1 MSGIDY
7 LILGIIVISAT
18 IGIWRG
24 FVREALSLIVWVAA
38 FWLAYAWA
46 STLEVMLVD
55 LLADQAVR
63 IIICFVVLFLMVHV
77 AGFVLSRLLS
87 SLIRSIGLKG
97 VDRVAGAGF
106 GFVRGF
112 IAVVALVLLVDMTP
126 LTQHEAWQQ
135 SITVPMFK
143 DAIEW
148 AQLNYPLDNIGSAFA
163 AATD

>member
-7 LILGIIVISAT
+7 LILGIIVISAM

-38 FWLAYAWA
+38 FWLAYVWA

-126 LTQHEAWQQ
+126 LMQHKAWQQ
-135 SITVPMFK
+135 SIIVPMFK

-148 AQLNYPLDNIGSAFA
+148 AQLNYPLENIGGAFA

>member
-7 LILGIIVISAT
+7 LILGVIAVSAT

-38 FWLAYAWA
+38 FWLAYTWA
-46 STLEVMLVD
+46 SSLEVMLVD

-63 IIICFVVLFLMVHV
+63 VIVCFIVLFLLVHIV
-77 AGFVLSRLLS
+77 GFVISRLLS
-87 SLIRSIGLKG
+87 SLIKSIGLKG

-112 IAVVALVLLVDMTP
+112 VAVAALVLLVEMTP
-126 LTQHEAWQQ
+126 LTQEAMWQQ
-135 SITVPMFK
+135 SFIVPMFK
-143 DAIEW
+143 DAMQW
-148 AQLNYPLDNIGSAFA
+148 AQLQYPLDSLGSAFA